1 MKICS
6 RPEEPAEQK
15 RSITT
20 DDIHI
25 GLANALRYHSTEAA
39 IKLAQGY
46 LTALR
51 DVKEIEDYLITH
63 PRGLGSGVI
72 EVAVLFLNGKTGNMV
87 VYFW

>member
-15 RSITT
+15 LSMTT

-25 GLANALRYHSTEAA
+25 GLANALRYHSSEAA
-39 IKLAQGY
+39 TKLAQGY

-51 DVKEIEDYLITH
+51 DVKEIKDYLITY

-72 EVAVLFLNGKTGNMV
+72 EVDVLFPNGNTGNMA
-87 VYFW
+87 VYF

>member
-15 RSITT
+15 QSMTMG
-20 DDIHI
+20 DIHI
-25 GLANALRYHSTEAA
+25 GLADALRYHSSEAA
-39 IKLAQGY
+39 TKLAQGY

-51 DVKEIEDYLITH
+51 DVNEIKDYLITY

-72 EVAVLFLNGKTGNMV
+72 EVDVLFPNNKIENMT
-87 VYFW
+87 VYF